1 MTARI
6 IAIDGP
12 AGAGKSTIAKLV
24 AKKLH
29 YLYIDTGAM
38 YRVVALCAIREG
50 VAFGDEEGL
59 GKIAAGIKIEL
70 HHGENAYE
78 VFCDGEDVSAAIRTP
93 EVSAAASPVSAAR
106 PVREALVARQREL
119 AAQGGVVL
127 DGRDIGTY
135 VFPNADCKIFLT
147 AGLGERAARRAGELR
162 EKGYPA
168 DLETVALQLRER
180 DERDSGRAHAPLRKA
195 EDAFELDSTFLSIE
209 QVVEKVLALARGDQG
224 GGGPPVI

>member
-1 MTARI
+1 MTAKI

-12 AGAGKSTIAKLV
+12 AGAGKSTIAKLA
-24 AKKLH
+24 AKRLG

-50 VAFGDEEGL
+50 VAFDDEEGL
-59 GKIAAGIKIEL
+59 GKIAGRIKIEL
-70 HHGENAYE
+70 RHDGDVYQ
-78 VFCDGEDVSAAIRTP
+78 VFCDGEDVSAAIRAP

-106 PVREALVARQREL
+106 PVREALVAQQRAL
-119 AAQGGVVL
+119 AARDGVVL

-147 AGLGERAARRAGELR
+147 AGLEERAARRAKELR
-162 EKGYPA
+162 GKGYPA
-168 DLETVALQLRER
+168 DIETVALQLRER

-195 EDAFELDSTFLSIE
+195 EDAFELDSTFLGIE
-209 QVVEKVLALARGDQG
+209 QVVEKVLALARGERG
-224 GGGPPVI
+224 